1 MRLLLIACLLALAA
15 CEKLPESEAAKRIGQ
30 QPKKTMDSV
39 SDKVNTLMQQSGQG
53 SERLKEGDEAK

>member
-1 MRLLLIACLLALAA
+1 MRFLFLAALLALAA

-30 QPKKTMDSV
+30 QPKKTMDGVANRVNSV
-39 SDKVNTLMQQSGQG
+39 MQGSGQD

>member
-1 MRLLLIACLLALAA
+1 MRTLLICCALALAA

-39 SDKVNTLMQQSGQG
+39 SSQVNSAMQQNGQG